1 VSDAPAATPALLAA
15 FRTDPG
21 RVRANNED
29 VPLVDAERGVFG
41 VIDGI
46 GGQAAGELAA
56 AIAHDVILQRL
67 SRPLGTAAE
76 RVREAI
82 AIANN
87 EIFRRAEGTNELAGM
102 TCVVTLAIVGDG
114 RLTIGHV
121 GDSRLYKVRPD
132 GLQKLTH
139 DHSPVGEREDAQE
152 LSELAAMRH
161 PRRHEVFRDVGG
173 ARRDKDEADY
183 VEITEQPFERDA
195 AILLCTDGLT
205 DMVPSTAIDR
215 LVRQHAGDPDAVVDA
230 LVNAANEAGGRD
242 NVTVVYAEGPEFARA
257 ARGRASNGAAAAPPP
272 PLQLVDTTPLEVSV
286 PREVPEAHPGR
297 VGVWRRVVRS
307 RFTWFA
313 AGLITGVA
321 AALLVVWRTAGTE
334 IAPPRTIT
342 VSASPSEAALVL
354 AEALRTVRP
363 GDTMQL
369 EPGIY
374 AERLT
379 LPDGVSL
386 TARLPG
392 SVTFVRPAVSG
403 DSWTAIE
410 TADGDLGG
418 RIAGIRLESTAELPI
433 DIAIKVGG
441 QRRSLELLEI
451 SGPMRA
457 AIEVVAGASATLNG
471 SQVAVPATPLVL
483 GAGAQL
489 AATGNTFSRQNRA
502 AATPATMADGA
513 QVAFERNVFIGFGA
527 DLIKSIA
534 QAERQQFLGANTI
547 VNTEPSPAR

>member
-1 VSDAPAATPALLAA
+1 MSEIAAVTPALLAA

-67 SRPLGTAAE
+67 SRPLGTPPE

-87 EIFRRAEGTNELAGM
+87 EIFRRAGGATELTGM
-102 TCVVTLAIVGDG
+102 TCVVTLAIVTDG

-121 GDSRLYKVRPD
+121 GDSRLYKIRPD

-173 ARRDKDEADY
+173 ALRDKDEPDY

-205 DMVPSTAIDR
+205 DMVPSTTIDR
-215 LVRQHAGDPDAVVDA
+215 LVRTHAGDPDSVVEALVDA
-230 LVNAANEAGGRD
+230 ANDAGGRD
-242 NVTVVYAEGPEFARA
+242 NVTVVYAEGPEFSQSM
-257 ARGRASNGAAAAPPP
+257 RGRPSNGAAAGPPP
-272 PLQLVDTTPLEVSV
+272 PHHVVDTARLEVTV
-286 PREVPEAHPGR
+286 PRTAAAPDVAR
-297 VGVWRRVVRS
+297 VNVWTRVVRS
-307 RFTWFA
+307 RITWFA
-313 AGLITGVA
+313 AGLVAGIA
-321 AALLVVWRTAGTE
+321 AALLLVWRTAGTE
-334 IAPPRTIT
+334 IAPPRAII
-342 VSASPSEAALVL
+342 VSASSSTTALAL
-354 AEALRTVRP
+354 ADALRTVRP
-363 GDTMQL
+363 GDTLQL

-374 AERLT
+374 AEGLT

-386 TARLPG
+386 TARVPG
-392 SVTFVRPAVSG
+392 TVTFVRPAVST

-410 TADGDLGG
+410 TADGDAGG
-418 RIAGIRLESTAELPI
+418 RIAGIRIESTAELPI
-433 DIAIKVGG
+433 DVAVKIAG
-441 QRRSLELLEI
+441 QGRSLELLEI
-451 SGPMRA
+451 TGPMRA
-457 AIEVVAGASATLNG
+457 GVELQAGASVALNG
-471 SQVAVPATPLVL
+471 SHVAVSATPLVL

-489 AATGNTFSRQNRA
+489 AATGNTFARQNHA
-502 AATPATMADGA
+502 AATPVTIAEGA
-513 QVAFERNVFIGFGA
+513 QIAFKRNVFIGFGGDVA
-527 DLIKSIA
+527 KSIA
-534 QAERQQFLGANTI
+534 PAERQQFLGANVI
-547 VNTEPSPAR
+547 VNAEPSPAR